1 MRLDMKYSLILLWLT
16 ISLNVSG
23 VEPEFSNLAQ
33 TISQKHHLETDD
45 LETFNLIA
53 ACRYDGTS
61 CSNPL
66 VTTIISSIIDPKF
79 KTATATPLQK
89 ATLALISPIIIQFNE
104 AIGPIKHS
112 LLTPSEQETLIAL
125 ARCLFFKL
133 NCDIKAKFILLETE
147 ENFVFLKNIATF
159 KIELDNAY
167 RIALTN
173 GMVMGVPPVKPL
185 DSYRNSYFS
194 DLTKEFSLNA
204 SDANLLIR
212 FIRFVNE
219 QNYDQDAEN
228 IYTEVMKLITKLL
241 QLKSCLLNPEC
252 FKESMRV
259 EFISKEDAEHQYEY
273 NLGITIAKATPL
285 IKAAYNYWESYNIE
299 RNKQTESM
307 IYLKAVPD
315 ISDLEKRL
323 AALKADLPTKTTIT
337 ARSPETTT
345 SSASATPTSET
356 ESLSPLTVSA
366 DLTDN
371 LVQLE
376 QQLYQAGYPY
386 QQVITTNLIT
396 KKNWLSSG
404 TLVTDTSLDSDDN
417 HDLPSLPIMAEI
429 VPTTDIT
436 SPINKDNLVTLENL
450 LINNFGYSYN
460 ELLNLDFITKQ
471 SLASAAPVE
480 PTSTFS
486 PTMPSKYADTTA
498 PTVATKLEPGLN
510 PSTLTTILGD
520 KYQLDDAAMSNLYD
534 LLNNEAISPSTISLF
549 RKDTTGRT
557 NLELAKIAG
566 LIYQNRIKH
575 LSPADLARW
584 QHALM
589 I

>member
-16 ISLNVSG
+16 ISLNVLG
-23 VEPEFSNLAQ
+23 VEPEFSTLAQ

-45 LETFNLIA
+45 LETFDLIA

-104 AIGPIKHS
+104 AIAPIKHS

-194 DLTKEFSLNA
+194 DLTKEFSLNT

-241 QLKSCLLNPEC
+241 QLKSCLLNPVC
-252 FKESMRV
+252 FKESTGV
-259 EFISKEDAEHQYEY
+259 EFISKADAEYQYEY
-273 NLGITIAKATPL
+273 NLGITMEKATPL
-285 IKAAYNYWESYNIE
+285 IKAAYNYWESYDIE

-307 IYLKAVPD
+307 TDLKAIPD

-323 AALKADLPTKTTIT
+323 AALKAALPTKTTLT
-337 ARSPETTT
+337 AHSPKATT
-345 SSASATPTSET
+345 SSSSATPTSET
-356 ESLSPLTVSA
+356 ESLSPLTASVDITA
-366 DLTDN
+366 N

-386 QQVITTNLIT
+386 HQLITTNLIT

-480 PTSTFS
+480 PTPTLS
-486 PTMPSKYADTTA
+486 PTMPSKYTDTTA

-510 PSTLTTILGD
+510 PSSLTATLAA
-520 KYQLDDAAMSNLYD
+520 KYQLDDAAISNLYD
-534 LLNNEAISPSTISLF
+534 LFTNEAISPSIISLF

-575 LSPADLARW
+575 LSPADFARW